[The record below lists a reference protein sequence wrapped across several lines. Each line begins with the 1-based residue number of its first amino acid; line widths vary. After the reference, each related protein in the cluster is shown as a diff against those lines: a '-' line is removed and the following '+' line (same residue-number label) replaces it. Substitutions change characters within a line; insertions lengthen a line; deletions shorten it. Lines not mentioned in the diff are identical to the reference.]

1 MMKREYIKPAMKP
14 DGILQE
20 NIICTSV
27 QRIESN
33 EDIEFG
39 GGGDGPARARDN
51 GNFNVWSEEE

>member
-1 MMKREYIKPAMKP
+1 MKKEYLSPSIKLEDMLNEYLMS
-14 DGILQE
+14 G
-20 NIICTSV
+20 SV